1 MDMLEKYTVVAK
13 RYEEELLKRN
23 DVIGVMHL
31 GGIARNRAD
40 EDSDI
45 DIAVFSYEPLKD
57 ITLGEQYSVE
67 GYDVE
72 IFNIAIN
79 EGYDWWDPIMKEAY
93 EEGFISTDKTGE
105 IKPFIEKAL
114 HYDDEFRV
122 HYLAQLIFKIAWH
135 GWIYTPFRNKN
146 VKGYN
151 WVLPANLWFK
161 RNDIPNA
168 FYLTNICV
176 QDFIE
181 LLFVLNR
188 KWTPDF
194 KWRLIKSRKLEILPT
209 NYNEKIDYLL
219 FEKWDE
225 ETWDKKVAIF
235 QEMIDEII
243 PMIIP
248 DMPEDWY
255 RLLEH

>member
-1 MDMLEKYTVVAK
+1 MDMLEKYKVVAF
-13 RYEEELLKRN
+13 RYEKQLMQRP

-57 ITLGEQYSVE
+57 LKLGEQLSEE

-79 EGYDWWDPIMKEAY
+79 EGFDWWDPIMKEAY
-93 EEGFISTDKTGE
+93 EEGYISSDKTGE
-105 IKPFIEKAL
+105 VEEFMKKAL
-114 HYDDEFRV
+114 YYDEDFRK
-122 HYLAQLIFKIAWH
+122 HYLAKLIFNIAWH

-151 WVLPANLWFK
+151 WILPANLWFK
-161 RNDIPNA
+161 RNDVKNA
-168 FYLTNICV
+168 FFLTHICIL
-176 QDFIE
+176 DFIE

-188 KWTPDF
+188 RWTPDY
-194 KWRLIKSRKLEILPT
+194 KWRLIKSRNLPILPT
-209 NYNEKIDYLL
+209 NYNKKIDYLL

-225 ETWDKKVAIF
+225 STWDEKNRIF

-243 PMIIP
+243 PLIIP

-255 RLLEH
+255 ALLEH